1 MRQKI
6 AGWRQKSGK
15 RAENPPQA
23 AVLVA
28 VTEFASFAGHWLDPV
43 SFGIVIG
50 GTLVATVLRCGL
62 AETRVALARIA
73 ALTTKP
79 FDPAQAKAQMA
90 KQVRD
95 IASRGMVRAEPV
107 HFGDSEFDQLTD
119 VLISRRS
126 VDQLH
131 GEHEGYKRQ
140 RTEAA
145 RTAMHVLHQAAE
157 LAPVLGLAGT
167 LVALGTMPSDAE
179 AGGMTGAIAM
189 AVVTTLYGLAAANFL
204 FSPLASAIMRRSAR
218 EERDRQAVLD
228 WLASGIDRSVP
239 RPRAVPD
246 VTPDI
251 GPETRPEF
259 RKAS

>member
-1 MRQKI
+1 M
-6 AGWRQKSGK
+6 A
-15 RAENPPQA
+15 
-23 AVLVA
+23 
-28 VTEFASFAGHWLDPV
+28 EFASFAGQWLDPV

-50 GTLVATVLRCGL
+50 GTLLATILRCGL
-62 AETRVALARIA
+62 AESRQALASIA
-73 ALTTKP
+73 ALVTRP

-90 KQVRD
+90 RQIGD
-95 IASRGMVRAEPV
+95 IASRGLVRAEPV

-126 VDQLH
+126 IDQVH
-131 GEHEGYKRQ
+131 GEHESYKRQ
-140 RTEAA
+140 RTETA

-167 LVALGTMPSDAE
+167 LVALGTMPGDAD

-189 AVVTTLYGLAAANFL
+189 AVITTLYGLAAANFL
-204 FSPLASAIMRRSAR
+204 FSPLASAIMRRSTR

-228 WLASGIDRSVP
+228 WLAREVDKAVP
-239 RPRAVPD
+239 HPRAQPQVVPD
-246 VTPDI
+246 ITPDV
-251 GPETRPEF
+251 RPGL